1 MIGKLSWL
9 LDAKK
14 DEMKIIKVDYLA
26 WPKSSRPDHIQEI
39 LDFYVVGK
47 TITVEEFCENPR
59 YNEIM
64 CTVISYDPLHQSKNV
79 INI

>member
-26 WPKSSRPDHIQEI
+26 WPKSSQPEDIKKI
-39 LDFYVVGK
+39 D
-47 TITVEEFCENPR
+47 ENWDKIFKKEKKSA
-59 YNEIM
+59 NKVKEK
-64 CTVISYDPLHQSKNV
+64 C
-79 INI
+79 

>member
-47 TITVEEFCENPR
+47 TITVEEFCVNSR

-64 CTVISYDPLHQSKNV
+64 CTILSVDPLNGTQNV
-79 INI
+79 INV

>member
-26 WPKSSRPDHIQEI
+26 WPKSSQPEDIKKI
-39 LDFYVVGK
+39 VDYYKVGK
-47 TITVEEFCENPR
+47 SITVQEFCENPR